1 MSRFIVIKAVK
12 PDTIC
17 KQITF
22 LHIRREL
29 ASRSASDWTLVLVLV
44 LSLSVG
50 VTLME

>member
-1 MSRFIVIKAVK
+1 MSRFTVIKAVK
-12 PDTIC
+12 HDMIC

-29 ASRSASDWTLVLVLV
+29 ASRSASDWTLVLVL
-44 LSLSVG
+44 SLSVG